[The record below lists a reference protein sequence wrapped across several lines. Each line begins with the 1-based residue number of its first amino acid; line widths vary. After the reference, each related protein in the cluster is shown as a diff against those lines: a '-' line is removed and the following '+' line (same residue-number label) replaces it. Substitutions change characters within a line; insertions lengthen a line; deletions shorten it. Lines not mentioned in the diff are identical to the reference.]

1 MNNQF
6 GEQPKNIQP
15 ELSAVGAKGD
25 VEEKKC
31 PIFIKASRSAT
42 RKVARLSDDDDVD
55 FDNDNGEDDAWTV
68 MLVSY
73 SERTKWPKLRKL

>member
-1 MNNQF
+1 MVDDDPA
-6 GEQPKNIQP
+6 G
-15 ELSAVGAKGD
+15 
-25 VEEKKC
+25 
-31 PIFIKASRSAT
+31 

-55 FDNDNGEDDAWTV
+55 FDNDNGEDDAWTL

>member
-1 MNNQF
+1 MQR
-6 GEQPKNIQP
+6 EMLKRKNAQS
-15 ELSAVGAKGD
+15 L
-25 VEEKKC
+25 
-31 PIFIKASRSAT
+31 SRSAT